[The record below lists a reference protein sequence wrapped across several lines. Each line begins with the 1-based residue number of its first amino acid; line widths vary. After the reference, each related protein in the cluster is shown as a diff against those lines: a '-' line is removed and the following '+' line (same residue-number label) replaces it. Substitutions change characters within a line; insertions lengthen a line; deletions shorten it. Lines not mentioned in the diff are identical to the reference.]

1 MLVYIDRVNLK
12 SRSVV
17 NIVYKVRLN
26 LGFKLVHI
34 ERINLELLCLVLV
47 LWCSSLFP
55 FLFGNH
61 LAE

>member
-1 MLVYIDRVNLK
+1 MLFHIDRVNLEL
-12 SRSVV
+12 RSVA
-17 NIVYKVRLN
+17 NIVYKVRLT

-34 ERINLELLCLVLV
+34 VRINLELLCLVIV

-55 FLFGNH
+55 FMFGNH